1 MHSDCVG
8 GFQGNNSKGKKGK
21 GREDTGD
28 EKDGLRGQGR
38 GEEREGNG
46 IGQKEIEEKNGGGIL
61 LREGR
66 ESVNEERERREQNR
80 K

>member
-28 EKDGLRGQGR
+28 EKDGLKGQGR

-46 IGQKEIEEKNGGGIL
+46 IG
-61 LREGR
+61 
-66 ESVNEERERREQNR
+66 
-80 K
+80 